1 MTDELH
7 GRCRQQ
13 LQEAVRRAI
22 VDLFAHERP
31 EEQFSFP
38 LDSTKRVW
46 VTVRI
51 GAAPP
56 GAS

>member
-7 GRCRQQ
+7 VRRRQQ

-31 EEQFSFP
+31 EEEFSFP

-46 VTVRI
+46 VTVKI
-51 GAAPP
+51 GAAPTET
-56 GAS
+56 S